1 MVRAF
6 FLAMGIST
14 AIIGLE
20 CMAVDK
26 ATMVSQVDSKV
37 GGPPKIQVREVVP
50 PDWVPWSLL
59 TAGIIVV
66 VYSFDIPRR
75 AAKS

>member
-20 CMAVDK
+20 CMAIDK
-26 ATMVSQVDSKV
+26 ATMVSQVDSKI
-37 GGPPKIQVREVVP
+37 GGPKTKVRELVP
-50 PDWVPWSLL
+50 PDWVPWTLL

>member
-1 MVRAF
+1 MIRAF
-6 FLAMGIST
+6 FLAMGISS

-26 ATMVSQVDSKV
+26 ATVISQVESKV
-37 GGPPKIQVREVVP
+37 GGPPKTQVREISP
-50 PDWVPWSLL
+50 PDWMPWTLL

-66 VYSFDIPRR
+66 IYSFDIPRR
-75 AAKS
+75 AAA

>member
-26 ATMVSQVDSKV
+26 ATIISQVESPV
-37 GGPPKIQVREVVP
+37 GGRPRTQVREIVP
-50 PDWVPWSLL
+50 PDWVPWTLL

-66 VYSFDIPRR
+66 IYAFDIPKR
-75 AAKS
+75 AAT

>member
-26 ATMVSQVDSKV
+26 ATIISRVESKV
-37 GGPPKIQVREVVP
+37 GGRPRTQVRELVP
-50 PDWVPWSLL
+50 PDWVPWTLL

-66 VYSFDIPRR
+66 LYSFDLPNRS
-75 AAKS
+75 KT

>member
-20 CMAVDK
+20 CMVVDK
-26 ATMVSQVDSKV
+26 ATIISQVESKV
-37 GGPPKIQVREVVP
+37 GGPPRTQLREVIP
-50 PDWVPWSLL
+50 PDWIPWTLL

-66 VYSFDIPRR
+66 LYSFDIPNR
-75 AAKS
+75 AKT

>member
-26 ATMVSQVDSKV
+26 ATMVSQVESKI
-37 GGPPKIQVREVVP
+37 GGAPKTQVREVVP
-50 PDWVPWSLL
+50 PDWVPWTLL

-66 VYSFDIPRR
+66 VYSFDIPNR
-75 AAKS
+75 AKT